1 MQKIASKEPKSSKIC
16 ILCGHLLASHID
28 VRCLKV
34 MSKDPRIECD
44 CQGFVGTIPDLEIYE
59 QRQLNTFKEIPSE
72 QIQVVQSKRVF
83 DFCKNA
89 PGLSHRTER

>member
-1 MQKIASKEPKSSKIC
+1 MQRVASKEPRSSKIC

-44 CQGFVGTIPDLEIYE
+44 CKGFVGTIPDLEIYE
-59 QRQLNTFKEIPSE
+59 RRLNTFKEIPSE
-72 QIQVVQSKRVF
+72 QIQVEVQSTGVF

-89 PGLSHRTER
+89 PGLLHRKER